1 MRLAP
6 RLCCG
11 EDCHTTWLQSRL
23 PSFLCAHDWLSAVLQ
38 VTVLQVTTSNVF
50 AVVPLHSTMQVQS
63 PSTCA
68 PAHARHQLWLPNTLP
83 SSVVQHW
90 YCSIS
95 APQQTCITFQPWF
108 LLSTASIEHQQ
119 PPINCIQHDTMTC
132 SGLTQ
137 QHLPGVAQR
146 NAQMWREHLATNPYK
161 PPNTQRLTASD
172 NMAATQ
178 AHAYTCS
185 SCDPGTLT
193 VGCPCLPGSQP
204 TSQTKAQVQATP
216 SRPLWPVNNLTN
228 DTMNEQQLS
237 ATHQK
242 GNCRT
247 PGTMPWA

>member
-1 MRLAP
+1 M
-6 RLCCG
+6 C
-11 EDCHTTWLQSRL
+11 
-23 PSFLCAHDWLSAVLQ
+23 
-38 VTVLQVTTSNVF
+38 
-50 AVVPLHSTMQVQS
+50 
-63 PSTCA
+63 TCA
-68 PAHARHQLWLPNTLP
+68 CTPPAVAAKRSAKQRCTTLVLLQLSTPTHMQN
-83 SSVVQHW
+83 V
-90 YCSIS
+90 
-95 APQQTCITFQPWF
+95 QPWF
-108 LLSTASIEHQQ
+108 PLSTASIEHQQ

-132 SGLTQ
+132 SGLPQ

-172 NMAATQ
+172 SMAATQ

-204 TSQTKAQVQATP
+204 TSQTKAQVQATL

-228 DTMNEQQLS
+228 DTMHEQQLS